1 MSCWTKGKFSSS
13 FWVDVLINKYR
24 NHLPVERQL
33 SEMKEYGLDISHGTI
48 FGGFKK
54 IHSLYLKPLYEA
66 MSREL
71 REASHYHADESGW
84 RIFVITDDKKNYKWF
99 IWIFISTDKK
109 IVLFVLHPT
118 RAAEVPLKVLF
129 DIDIADI
136 IKVDKSLLAAPALKC
151 LNVDRFSSY
160 KALENMGIVEL
171 SFCWS
176 HQRRDFLNLKTKY
189 PELDKWIEEWI
200 EKIANLYH
208 INNERVKYNSFN
220 PLFKEYD
227 EKLKVE
233 IGKINSLINMEYSHP
248 KQNDIMKSM
257 KQHWKGLTLFVDHPQ
272 IPMDNNLAE
281 RMLRPMV
288 VGRKNYWGNHSLWAG
303 ELTCAMFSIIQ
314 TCLPAGRPALCMN
327 SRQEHILTI
336 TLEFAQKK
344 ALLLMKLK

>member
-1 MSCWTKGKFSSS
+1 
-13 FWVDVLINKYR
+13 
-24 NHLPVERQL
+24 
-33 SEMKEYGLDISHGTI
+33 MKEYGLDISHGTI